1 MDIAPDKRG
10 YPQNI
15 FAISPLQSAQCGLLW
30 SVDVCPPL
38 CSVQRPTIYYKS
50 LPTPPTRLGKLT
62 GNLVGSIGV
71 TCR

>member
-1 MDIAPDKRG
+1 MGMDIAPDKRG

-38 CSVQRPTIYYKS
+38 CSVQRQQFAIKACLL
-50 LPTPPTRLGKLT
+50 LPHAWA
-62 GNLVGSIGV
+62 N
-71 TCR
+71 